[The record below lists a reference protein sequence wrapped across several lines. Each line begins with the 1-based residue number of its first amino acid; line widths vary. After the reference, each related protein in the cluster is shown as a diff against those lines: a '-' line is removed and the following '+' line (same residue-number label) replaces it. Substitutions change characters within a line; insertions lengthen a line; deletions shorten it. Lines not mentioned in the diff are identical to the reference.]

1 MRKKTELSAQVIAP
15 NKLKDKQMQNQKPD
29 KRAFVRLEVT
39 TQEKNAWVIAAKP
52 QKLAE
57 WIADTLNRESG
68 NTGNK

>member
-1 MRKKTELSAQVIAP
+1 ME
-15 NKLKDKQMQNQKPD
+15 KDKPD
-29 KRAFVRLEVT
+29 KRAFVRLEVSN
-39 TQEKNAWVIAAKP
+39 QEKIAWIKAAKP

>member
-1 MRKKTELSAQVIAP
+1 
-15 NKLKDKQMQNQKPD
+15 MQKQKPD
-29 KRAFVRLEVT
+29 KRAFVRLEVSA
-39 TQEKNAWVIAAKP
+39 QEKNAWIRTAKP